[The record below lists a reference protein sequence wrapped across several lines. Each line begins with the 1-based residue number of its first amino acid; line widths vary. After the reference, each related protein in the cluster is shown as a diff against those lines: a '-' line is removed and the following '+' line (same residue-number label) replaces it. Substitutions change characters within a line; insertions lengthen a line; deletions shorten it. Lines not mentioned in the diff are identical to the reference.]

1 MITICTRP
9 PGRALRLGA
18 PGVAVLLALLLQP
31 AAAVAQDGFLFRAPD
46 VGITLRGGL
55 MQYSAGS
62 DVFEQLRR
70 DLTLERRDFRS
81 PALGAEFAIVAVPRV
96 DFVVGVMYSQ
106 TERRSEFR
114 DWVGD
119 DGFPIE
125 QVTTLR
131 TVPVTATVRYL
142 LAPRGRRISDMAWLP
157 SSTTPYIGAGGG
169 IAWYRLQ
176 QDGEFVDFEDFDI
189 FYDVLETSGSTAM
202 VHAVAGVDHWFMPRL
217 GLNAEVRYSYGGAR
231 PNQSFQFFD
240 RLDLGGAQATLGFS
254 VRW

>member
-1 MITICTRP
+1 MITTPIRP
-9 PGRALRLGA
+9 EGRALRCGA

-31 AAAVAQDGFLFRAPD
+31 AAAAAQDGFLFRAPS
-46 VGITLRGGL
+46 VGVTLRGGP
-55 MQYSAGS
+55 MQYITGS
-62 DVFEQLRR
+62 DLFDQLRQ
-70 DLTLERRDFRS
+70 DLTLRRRDFRA
-81 PALGAEFAIVAVPRV
+81 PAVGAEFAVMALPRV

-106 TERRSEFR
+106 AERRSEFW

-119 DGFPIE
+119 DDLPIE

-142 LAPRGRRISDMAWLP
+142 LVPRGQRISRMAWLP
-157 SSTTPYIGAGGG
+157 NRTTPYVGAGGG
-169 IAWYRLQ
+169 IVWYRLQ

-202 VHAVAGVDHWFMPRL
+202 VHALAGVDHWFMPRL
-217 GLNAEVRYSYGGAR
+217 GLNAEVRYSHGGAR
-231 PNQSFQFFD
+231 PDQSFRFFD
-240 RLDLGGAQATLGFS
+240 RLDLSGVQATLGFS